1 MPVHEPEWK
10 DACAVIGE
18 VTLLYSALDHQLNL
32 IVIEVAHLAPSPMLE
47 SVVATLDPRQKI
59 EILKAR
65 ASHVRQKDWQK
76 GLRTHADRL
85 ERVARIRNAV
95 CHTPL
100 VPNKSNGE
108 LELAPTAASKLMKG
122 LKIDD
127 NRKYTFDR
135 LTLEQVREIIPVAEK
150 ALGGGE
156 AILENFAKVRDAL
169 TRKAGLSGGSS
180 S

>member
-18 VTLLYSALDHQLNL
+18 VVLLYTALDTQLNH
-32 IVIEVAHLAPSPMLE
+32 IVIEVMHLTQSAMLE
-47 SVVATLDPRQKI
+47 TVIATLDHRQKI
-59 EILKAR
+59 EILKSR
-65 ASHVRQKDWQK
+65 AKHIRQKDWQK

-100 VPNKSNGE
+100 IPGKARGSFEFAPSAAAKILKSMT
-108 LELAPTAASKLMKG
+108 LTDSKSYSLDRMT
-122 LKIDD
+122 ID
-127 NRKYTFDR
+127 
-135 LTLEQVREIIPVAEK
+135 QVREIIPLAEK

-156 AILENFAKVRDAL
+156 NILANFAKIRSAL
-169 TRKAGLSGGSS
+169 EQKKSQATK
-180 S
+180 